1 MHAAS
6 ITLLVWAMI
15 GAACCFSS
23 AAFFPVGAVLAL
35 LVALIGLPHGAGD
48 HRLARSRFEPILGPG
63 WWGVFLVGYLAIAV
77 AVVLGWFV
85 APAATIILFFF
96 ASAWHFG
103 QEEPE
108 LLPCP
113 RDAKFLRLVFRVARG
128 GLVIWVPVV
137 FQTDEVVRILSL
149 TAPRGFASEIRW
161 AVDVLVVCSWVMLS
175 IEAVAVGWQA
185 LSIIVSE
192 GRRRRILSL
201 DVLMIASLVTMFAWM
216 NPVVGFLVYF
226 CGWHSV
232 RGLRRLRRELGESW
246 WEMAITLAPM
256 TLLSVVLI
264 GFATFFVLQAS
275 TWDDTLIRA
284 TFVGLSSVAVPHML
298 FHAAD
303 PVIDWGLRQHAGR
316 TAGLGGGA

>member
-6 ITLLVWAMI
+6 ITLLAWAMI

-23 AAFFPVGAVLAL
+23 AAVFPVGAVLAL

-48 HRLARSRFEPILGPG
+48 HRLARSRFEPFLGPG
-63 WWGVFLVGYLAIAV
+63 WWGVFLVGYLAIAA
-77 AVVLGWFV
+77 AVVLGWV
-85 APAATIILFFF
+85 VTPAATIILFFF

-103 QEEPE
+103 QEEPD

-113 RDAKFLRLVFRVARG
+113 RDAKSLRLVFRVARG

-137 FQTDEVVRILSL
+137 FQTDEVIRILSL

-175 IEAVAVGWQA
+175 IEAVAVGWQV
-185 LSIIVSE
+185 LSIIASE
-192 GRRRRILSL
+192 GRRRRILVL
-201 DVLMIASLVTMFAWM
+201 DILMLVSLVTVFVWL

-246 WEMAITLAPM
+246 WEMAMTLAPM

-264 GFATFFVLQAS
+264 GLATFFVLQAS

-298 FHAAD
+298 FHASG
-303 PVIDWGLRQHAGR
+303 PVSDWAHRQQAGR
-316 TAGLGGGA
+316 TAACGGGA